1 MNKKRIIGGVVGFFV
16 LLLIAAGGFFGYMM
30 FSKLSEYQKLGNFT
44 EIEQLSKEHEEI
56 LKKQKETD
64 SKMESLH
71 KEFSVYRAKTVS
83 AAIKR
88 AERKVETT
96 SASFTPLSGAYV
108 IAATATQEQLEI
120 CQDIQALIQFEM
132 KYFETS
138 DPTLLMQQ
146 EEVCGTFIEEKI
158 LPLFKYQMLRVRA
171 SLTGSLG
178 HLRPEAEQKF
188 KDAQD
193 LLKRWEVPVNPE
205 LDKYIRF

>member
-1 MNKKRIIGGVVGFFV
+1 
-16 LLLIAAGGFFGYMM
+16 
-30 FSKLSEYQKLGNFT
+30 
-44 EIEQLSKEHEEI
+44 
-56 LKKQKETD
+56 
-64 SKMESLH
+64 
-71 KEFSVYRAKTVS
+71 
-83 AAIKR
+83 
-88 AERKVETT
+88 
-96 SASFTPLSGAYV
+96 
-108 IAATATQEQLEI
+108 
-120 CQDIQALIQFEM
+120 M
-132 KYFETS
+132 KYFEVS

-146 EEVCGTFIEEKI
+146 EAACGTFIEEKI